1 MTAADHL
8 TPIEPVPP
16 PARSA
21 GLTGAAVGL
30 FLQAVI
36 LGVAGAVAAVQ
47 ALGLTLD
54 LLVGIVWALVRSVGI
69 DAGTPDLFPDLAID
83 NLDTYLLLAVIGAC
97 LLLLSR
103 HEVRLGQAL
112 LAGDPEA
119 VPSAVGLQWWFLGI
133 GALFAFWTL
142 VITEDAVLFPVV
154 AVVLPLV
161 VLALVA
167 IGGGRP
173 FPRGAGGDSSFGGSE
188 RWNFRSRTERREAL
202 LALVFLAPAFAVF
215 YGFFFYPLGRLMHFA
230 VYQQNRTGTAERYV
244 GFGQLTDV
252 LSGDEFREGLQHTL
266 TYVLFTVPAGLVLGI
281 VLAVVANRR
290 LRGIKFFQT
299 VLSSTVATSVA
310 VASVIFFVLLNPQ
323 VGYFKVN
330 WLAEPDQV
338 LFGVSLSSIWQNL
351 GLTFIIVLAGLQAV
365 PDELV
370 ESATL
375 DGAGPIRRFFSV
387 TLPIISPTLLFL
399 IVVLTVFAFQA
410 FAQIDILTAGG
421 PAGAS
426 ETLVFKIFQRQQPID
441 LGEGSAMALGLF
453 GITFLVTMGQFLI
466 LDRRVHYGS

>member
-1 MTAADHL
+1 MSL
-8 TPIEPVPP
+8 VGTPEPVAEPR
-16 PARSA
+16 RSA
-21 GLTGAAVGL
+21 GLTAAAIATL
-30 FLQAVI
+30 AQAVLI
-36 LGVAGAVAAVQ
+36 GLAGAVVGVV

-54 LLVGIVWALVRSVGI
+54 LLVGIVWALIRSVGI
-69 DAGTPDLFPDLAID
+69 DAATPGLFPDLAID
-83 NLDTYLLLAVIGAC
+83 NLDTYLFLLVVATV
-97 LLLLSR
+97 LLLLAR
-103 HEVRLGQAL
+103 HEHGLARGM
-112 LAGDPEA
+112 LAGAPEA
-119 VPSAVGLQWWFLGI
+119 IRGVVGVQWWFLGI
-133 GALFAFWTL
+133 GLLIAFWTL
-142 VITEDAVLFPVV
+142 VIAESAVTFPVV
-154 AVVLPLV
+154 AVAIPLV
-161 VLALVA
+161 VLILVA
-167 IGGGRP
+167 VGGERP
-173 FPRGAGGDSSFGGSE
+173 FPSGGGGGSSFSGASDE
-188 RWNFRSRTERREAL
+188 RWNFRSRTERKEAL
-202 LALVFLAPAFAVF
+202 LAVGFLAPALVIF
-215 YGFFFYPLGRLMHFA
+215 YGFFFYPVGRLLHFA
-230 VYQQNRTGTAERYV
+230 IYQQNRTGTAERYV
-244 GFGQLTDV
+244 GFSQLTDV
-252 LSGDEFREGLQHTL
+252 LAGDEFREGLQHTL
-266 TYVLFTVPAGLVLGI
+266 TYVLFTVPAGLLLGI

-290 LRGIKFFQT
+290 LKGIKFFQT

-330 WLAEPDQV
+330 WLAEPNQV
-338 LFGVSLSSIWQNL
+338 LFGVSLSSVWQNL

-453 GITFLVTMGQFLI
+453 GITFLVTMGQFMI

>member
-1 MTAADHL
+1 MTLIH
-8 TPIEPVPP
+8 PIEPVARPV
-16 PARSA
+16 RSA
-21 GLTGAAVGL
+21 GVTGAAIVL
-30 FLQAVI
+30 FLQGAI
-36 LGVAGAVAAVQ
+36 LGTVGAVVAVVT
-47 ALGLTLD
+47 LGLTLD
-54 LLVGIVWALVRSVGI
+54 LVVGIIWALVRTVGL
-69 DAGTPDLFPDLAID
+69 DAATPSLFPDLAIA
-83 NLDTYLLLAVIGAC
+83 NLDTYLLLAVMATC

-103 HEVRLGQAL
+103 KEVTLGRSL

-119 VPSAVGLQWWFLGI
+119 VPSAVGLQWWFLGV
-133 GALFAFWTL
+133 GALFGFWTL
-142 VITEDAVLFPVV
+142 VITKDPVLFPVV
-154 AVVLPLV
+154 GVILPVVA
-161 VLALVA
+161 LALFA
-167 IGGGRP
+167 IGGQRP
-173 FPRGAGGDSSFGGSE
+173 LPSASGGGSSFSGSSTE
-188 RWNFRSRTERREAL
+188 RWNWRSGTERREAL
-202 LALVFLAPAFAVF
+202 LAVVFLAPAFTVF
-215 YGFFFYPLGRLMHFA
+215 YGFFFYPLGRLVHFA
-230 VYQQNRTGTAERYV
+230 LYQQNRTGTAERYK
-244 GFGQLTDV
+244 GWSQLTDV
-252 LSGDEFREGLQHTL
+252 LSGDDFREGLIHTL

-290 LRGIKFFQT
+290 LKGIKFFQT

-330 WLAEPDQV
+330 WLAEPNQV
-338 LFGVSLSSIWQNL
+338 LFGVSLSSVWQNL

-375 DGAGPIRRFFSV
+375 DGAGPIRRFFGV

-426 ETLVFKIFQRQQPID
+426 ETLVFKIFNKQQPID

>member
-1 MTAADHL
+1 MSLVGTPEPVAEPRRSGGLTAA
-8 TPIEPVPP
+8 
-16 PARSA
+16 
-21 GLTGAAVGL
+21 AVAVL
-30 FLQAVI
+30 AQAVLI
-36 LGVAGAVAAVQ
+36 GLAGAVAGVVV
-47 ALGLTLD
+47 LGQTLD
-54 LLVGIVWALVRSVGI
+54 LLVGIVWLLFRTVGL
-69 DAGTPDLFPDLAID
+69 DASTPSIFPDLAIA
-83 NLDTYLLLAVIGAC
+83 NLDSYLFLLVVAAVLLLLA
-97 LLLLSR
+97 R
-103 HEVRLGQAL
+103 HEQGLARGM
-112 LAGDPEA
+112 LAGAPEA
-119 VPSAVGLQWWFLGI
+119 IRGAVGVQWWFLGI
-133 GALFAFWTL
+133 GLLVAFWTL
-142 VITEDAVLFPVV
+142 VIAKSAVTFPIV
-154 AVVLPLV
+154 AVVIPLV
-161 VLALVA
+161 VLVLVA
-167 IGGGRP
+167 VGGERP
-173 FPRGAGGDSSFGGSE
+173 FPSAGGGSSFSGVSRE
-188 RWNFRSRTERREAL
+188 RWNFRSRSERKEAL
-202 LALVFLAPAFAVF
+202 LAVAFLAPAFVIF
-215 YGFFFYPLGRLMHFA
+215 YGFFFYPLGRLLHFA
-230 VYQQNRTGTAERYV
+230 IYQQNRTGTAERYV
-244 GFGQLTDV
+244 GFSQLTDV
-252 LSGDEFREGLQHTL
+252 LSGNEFREGLQHTL

-290 LRGIKFFQT
+290 LKGIKFFQT

-330 WLAEPDQV
+330 WLAEPNQV
-338 LFGVSLSSIWQNL
+338 LFGVSLSSVWQNL

-375 DGAGPIRRFFSV
+375 DGAGPVRRFFSV

-453 GITFLVTMGQFLI
+453 GITFLVTMGQFMI

>member
-1 MTAADHL
+1 L
-8 TPIEPVPP
+8 TLIQPIEPVAPP
-16 PARSA
+16 VRSA
-21 GLTGAAVGL
+21 GVTGAAVVL
-30 FLQAVI
+30 FVQGALI
-36 LGVAGAVAAVQ
+36 GVAGAVTAAV
-47 ALGLTLD
+47 ALGMTLD
-54 LLVGIVWALVRSVGI
+54 LVVGIAWTLLRTVGL
-69 DAGTPDLFPDLAID
+69 DASTPGLFPDLAIA
-83 NLDTYLLLAVIGAC
+83 NLDTYLLLVVTATV

-103 HEVRLGQAL
+103 KEVTLGREL

-119 VPSAVGLQWWFLGI
+119 VPSAVGLQWWFLGV

-142 VITEDAVLFPVV
+142 VITKDAVLFPVV
-154 AVVLPLV
+154 AILLPLV
-161 VLALVA
+161 ALVLFA
-167 IGGGRP
+167 VGGQRP
-173 FPRGAGGDSSFGGSE
+173 FPSASGGGSSFSGSSTERWNWRSGSE
-188 RWNFRSRTERREAL
+188 RRETL
-202 LALVFLAPAFAVF
+202 LALVFLAPAFIIF
-215 YGFFFYPLGRLMHFA
+215 YGFFFYPLGRLVHFA
-230 VYQQNRTGTAERYV
+230 LYQQNRTGTAERYV
-244 GFGQLTDV
+244 GVSQLTDV
-252 LSGDEFREGLQHTL
+252 LSGDEFREGLLHTL

-330 WLAEPDQV
+330 WLAEPTQV
-338 LFGVSLSSIWQNL
+338 LFGVSLSSVWQNL

-375 DGAGPIRRFFSV
+375 DGAGPMRRFFSV

-410 FAQIDILTAGG
+410 FAQIDILTSGG
-421 PAGAS
+421 PAGS
-426 ETLVFKIFQRQQPID
+426 TETLVYKIFQNQAPSD
-441 LGEGSAMALGLF
+441 LGVGSVMAVGLF
-453 GITFLVTMGQFLI
+453 VITFVVALAQFLI
-466 LDRRVHYGS
+466 LERRVHYGR